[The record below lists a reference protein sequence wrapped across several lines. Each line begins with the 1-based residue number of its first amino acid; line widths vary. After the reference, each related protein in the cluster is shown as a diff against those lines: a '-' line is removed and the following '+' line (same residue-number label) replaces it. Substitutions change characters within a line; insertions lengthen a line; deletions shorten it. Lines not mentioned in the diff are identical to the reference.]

1 MLILPDISVRI
12 NMQLTR
18 FVNAFKRLE
27 TPFYFYDLDILDQTL
42 RLYSRFLRK
51 YGYQAHY
58 AMKANA
64 NPRILEIIHRAG
76 LGADCVSG
84 NEVQLALDMG
94 FDPDTIVYAGVG
106 KSDREIRTALQ
117 GGVFCFNCESVPEIQ
132 IINDL
137 ASQMGRT
144 ARISLRLNPNIDAHT
159 NKHIT
164 TGRSRDKFGISEWM
178 LDEVLQVIAES
189 NSVKLIGLHFHIGS
203 QIPDMKVFEKLCDKV
218 NDFQRWFEQR
228 DIRLEHINLGG
239 GIAVDY
245 QDPLGNLF
253 SPFETYFQIINDKLE
268 IRKGQKIHFE
278 PGRALVAQCG
288 FLISRV
294 LYVKVGKGKKFA
306 ILDAG
311 MNDLIRPAL
320 YGASHAICNITSE
333 SEKQEVYDVVGPVC
347 ESADRFG
354 LAVKMPETGRGDLV
368 AICSAGA
375 YGQVMSMR
383 YNQRELA
390 QAYYSPDL

>member
-1 MLILPDISVRI
+1 
-12 NMQLTR
+12 MQLTR
-18 FVNAFKRLE
+18 FVNGFKRLE

-42 RLYSRFLRK
+42 RLYTKFLRK

-64 NPRILEIIHRAG
+64 NPRILEMIHRSG

-117 GGVFCFNCESVPEIQ
+117 GGIFCFNCESIPEIR

-137 ASQMGRT
+137 ASQMGKT

-178 LDEVLQVIAES
+178 LDEVLGIIAAS
-189 NSVKLIGLHFHIGS
+189 RNIKLIGLHFHIGS
-203 QIPDMKVFEKLCDKV
+203 QVEDMQVFEKLCKKV
-218 NDFQRWFEQR
+218 NSYQKWFEQH
-228 DIRLEHINLGG
+228 DIHLEHINLGG

-245 QDPLGNLF
+245 ENPIENPF
-253 SPFETYFQIINDKLE
+253 SPFETYFETINSNLE
-268 IRKGQKIHFE
+268 VRKGQKVHFE
-278 PGRALVAQCG
+278 PGRALIAQSG
-288 FLISRV
+288 YLISRV
-294 LYVKVGKGKKFA
+294 LYVKIGRGKKFA

-320 YGASHAICNITSE
+320 YGANHAIFNITSA
-333 SEKQEVYDVVGPVC
+333 SQKKEVYDVVGPVC

-354 LAVKMPETGRGDLV
+354 LAVKLPETGRGDLI
-368 AICSAGA
+368 AICSTGA
-375 YGQVMSMR
+375 YGQVMGMR

>member
-1 MLILPDISVRI
+1 
-12 NMQLTR
+12 MQFSR
-18 FVNAFKRLE
+18 FINAFNRLE

-42 RLYSRFLRK
+42 RTYTKNLVK
-51 YGYQAHY
+51 YGYKAHY

-64 NPRILEIIHRAG
+64 NPRILEIIQRSG

-94 FDPDTIVYAGVG
+94 FDPETIVFAGVG
-106 KSDREIRTALQ
+106 KSDKEIRTALQ
-117 GGVFCFNCESVPEIQ
+117 GGIFSFNCESVPEIK
-132 IINDL
+132 IINEL
-137 ASQMGRT
+137 AAQTGKI

-178 LDEVLQVIAES
+178 MDDVLQVFSES
-189 NSVKLIGLHFHIGS
+189 KNIKLIGLHFHIGS
-203 QIPDMKVFEKLCDKV
+203 QVTDMKVFEMLCDKV
-218 NDFQRWFEQR
+218 NYFQRWFEQKE
-228 DIRLEHINLGG
+228 IRLEHINLGG
-239 GIAVDY
+239 GVAVDY
-245 QDPLGNLF
+245 KNPLENLY
-253 SPFETYFQIINDKLE
+253 SPFETYFETINRNLE
-268 IRKGQKIHFE
+268 LRKGQKVHFE

-294 LYVKVGKGKKFA
+294 LYVKIGKGKKFA

-320 YGASHAICNITSE
+320 YGVQHAVCNFTSA
-333 SEKQEVYDVVGPVC
+333 SEKTEVYDVVGPVC

-354 LAVKMPETGRGDLV
+354 QSVRLPETSRGDMV
-368 AICSAGA
+368 AICTAGA

>member
-1 MLILPDISVRI
+1 
-12 NMQLTR
+12 MQLSR

-42 RLYSRFLRK
+42 RLYTKFLRK

-64 NPRILEIIHRAG
+64 NPRILEMIHRSG

-106 KSDREIRTALQ
+106 KSDKEIRTALQ
-117 GGVFCFNCESVPEIQ
+117 GGIFCFNCESVPEIR

-178 LDEVLQVIAES
+178 LDEVLQVIAACS
-189 NSVKLIGLHFHIGS
+189 NLKLIGLHFHIGS
-203 QIPDMKVFEKLCDKV
+203 QIEDLKVFEKLCSKV
-218 NDFQRWFEQR
+218 NSFQRWFEEQN
-228 DIRLEHINLGG
+228 IRLEHINLGG
-239 GIAVDY
+239 GIAIDY
-245 QDPLGNLF
+245 NDPFKNPF
-253 SPFETYFQIINDKLE
+253 SPFESYFKTINEKLE
-268 IRKGQKIHFE
+268 VRKGQKIHFE
-278 PGRALVAQCG
+278 PGRALVAQAG
-288 FLISRV
+288 YLISRV
-294 LYVKVGKGKKFA
+294 LYIKIGKGKKFA

-320 YGASHAICNITSE
+320 YGASHAIFNITSD
-333 SEKQEVYDVVGPVC
+333 SQKNEVYDVVGPVC

-354 LAVKMPETGRGDLV
+354 LAVKLPVTARGDLI

-375 YGQVMSMR
+375 YGQVMGMR

-390 QAYYSPDL
+390 PAYYSPDL

>member
-1 MLILPDISVRI
+1 
-12 NMQLTR
+12 MQLTR

-42 RLYSRFLRK
+42 RLYTKFLRK

-64 NPRILEIIHRAG
+64 NPRILEMIHRSG

-106 KSDREIRTALQ
+106 KSDKEIRTALQ
-117 GGVFCFNCESVPEIQ
+117 GGIFCFNCESVPEIR

-178 LDEVLQVIAES
+178 LDEVLQVIAACS
-189 NSVKLIGLHFHIGS
+189 NLKLIGLHFHIGS
-203 QIPDMKVFEKLCDKV
+203 QIEDLKVFEKLCSKV
-218 NDFQRWFEQR
+218 NSFQHWFEER

-239 GIAVDY
+239 GIAIDY
-245 QDPLGNLF
+245 NDPFANPF
-253 SPFETYFQIINDKLE
+253 SPFESYFKTINEKLE
-268 IRKGQKIHFE
+268 VRKGQKIHFE
-278 PGRALVAQCG
+278 PGRALVAQAG
-288 FLISRV
+288 YLISRV
-294 LYVKVGKGKKFA
+294 LYIKIGKGKKFA

-320 YGASHAICNITSE
+320 YDASHAIFNITSD
-333 SEKQEVYDVVGPVC
+333 SQKNEVYDVVGPVC

-354 LAVKMPETGRGDLV
+354 LAVKLPGTARGDLI

-375 YGQVMSMR
+375 YGQVMGMR

-390 QAYYSPDL
+390 PAYYSPDL

>member
-1 MLILPDISVRI
+1 
-12 NMQLTR
+12 MQFSR
-18 FVNAFKRLE
+18 FINAFKRLE

-42 RLYSRFLRK
+42 RTYTKNLVK
-51 YGYQAHY
+51 YGYKAHY

-64 NPRILEIIHRAG
+64 NPRILEIIQRSG

-94 FDPDTIVYAGVG
+94 FDPETIVFAGVG
-106 KSDREIRTALQ
+106 KSDKEIRTALQ
-117 GGVFCFNCESVPEIQ
+117 GGIFSFNCESVPEIK
-132 IINDL
+132 IINEL
-137 ASQMGRT
+137 AAQTGKI

-178 LDEVLQVIAES
+178 MDDVLQVFSES
-189 NSVKLIGLHFHIGS
+189 KNIKLIGLHFHIGS
-203 QIPDMKVFEKLCDKV
+203 QVTDMKVFEMLCDKV
-218 NDFQRWFEQR
+218 NYFQRWFEQKE
-228 DIRLEHINLGG
+228 IRLEHINLGG
-239 GIAVDY
+239 GVAVDY
-245 QDPLGNLF
+245 KNPLENLY
-253 SPFETYFQIINDKLE
+253 SPFETYFETINRNLE
-268 IRKGQKIHFE
+268 LRKGQKVHFE

-294 LYVKVGKGKKFA
+294 LYVKIGKGKKFA

-320 YGASHAICNITSE
+320 YGVQHAVCNFTSA
-333 SEKQEVYDVVGPVC
+333 SEKTEVYDVVGPVC

-354 LAVKMPETGRGDLV
+354 QSVRLPETSRGDMV
-368 AICSAGA
+368 AICTAGA